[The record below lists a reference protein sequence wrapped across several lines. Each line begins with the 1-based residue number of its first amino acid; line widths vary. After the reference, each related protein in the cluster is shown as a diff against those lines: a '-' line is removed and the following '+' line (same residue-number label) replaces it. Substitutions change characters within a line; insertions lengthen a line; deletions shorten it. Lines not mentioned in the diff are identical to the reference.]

1 MTPRL
6 VCRRE
11 DGTVRSVVFGQMA
24 RIGTAQDAEVLV
36 KGDGVSPIHAR
47 VQSDGNAV
55 WIEDTSGK
63 AGTFV
68 NGDRIV
74 DPRPLNHL
82 DVITVGD
89 GISLVMLLNDLGAQ
103 PTRALAAPQ
112 GPPPEGLDAH
122 TRVAMQR
129 VAQKVPPAALDMK
142 TVVAHRPALA
152 PPGSLEAKT
161 AEAKQKIPP
170 ASPPQPPPPSRSPV
184 PSPRVGIKL
193 TGASGTFESGAG
205 RCIVGRD
212 SDATFQIDS
221 KEVSRRHAV
230 IAVTAT
236 GVSVQ
241 DLGSFNGTKVNGTK
255 ISGVASL
262 KDGDHVSFASFVFR
276 VSLTK

>member
-1 MTPRL
+1 MTPRI

-24 RIGTAQDAEVLV
+24 RIGTARDAEVLI
-36 KGDGVSPIHAR
+36 KGDGVAPVHAR

-68 NGDRIV
+68 NGERIL

-129 VAQKVPPAALDMK
+129 VPQKVPPAALDMK
-142 TVVAHRPALA
+142 TVVAHRQALA

-170 ASPPQPPPPSRSPV
+170 ASPPPPPRAAA

-193 TGASGTFESGAG
+193 TGTTGTFESGAG

-241 DLGSFNGTKVNGTK
+241 DLGSFNGTKVNGAK
-255 ISGVASL
+255 ISGVAPL

>member
-6 VCRRE
+6 VSRRE

-24 RIGTAQDAEVLV
+24 RIGTARDAEVFV
-36 KGDGVSPIHAR
+36 KGDGVAPVHAR
-47 VQSDGNAV
+47 VQYDGTAV

-68 NGDRIV
+68 NGERIV

-82 DVITVGD
+82 DVITVGA
-89 GISLVMLLNDLGAQ
+89 GISVVMLLNDLGAQ

-122 TRVAMQR
+122 TRVAMER

-142 TVVAHRPALA
+142 TVVAQRPALP
-152 PPGSLEAKT
+152 PPGGIEAKT
-161 AEAKQKIPP
+161 GEAKQRV
-170 ASPPQPPPPSRSPV
+170 PPPSAA
-184 PSPRVGIKL
+184 PSPRPAAPSTRVGIKL
-193 TGASGTFESGAG
+193 TGTTGTFESGAG

>member
-6 VCRRE
+6 VSRRE
-11 DGTVRSVVFGQMA
+11 DGTVRSVVFGRMA
-24 RIGTAQDAEVLV
+24 RIGTARDAEVHV
-36 KGDGVSPIHAR
+36 QGDGVAPVHAR
-47 VQSDGNAV
+47 VQVDGEGV
-55 WIEDTSGK
+55 FIEDTSGA

-68 NGDRIV
+68 NGERIL

-89 GISLVMLLNDLGAQ
+89 GVSLVMLLNDLGAQ
-103 PTRALAAPQ
+103 PTRALSAVPA
-112 GPPPEGLDAH
+112 PPPEGLDAQ

-129 VAQKVPPAALDMK
+129 VAQKPPAALDMK
-142 TVVAHRPALA
+142 TVVAPRMAMPT
-152 PPGSLEAKT
+152 PGGLDAKT
-161 AEAKQKIPP
+161 GEARQKVP
-170 ASPPQPPPPSRSPV
+170 ASSPAPARPDATSSRIGV
-184 PSPRVGIKL
+184 KL
-193 TGASGTFESGAG
+193 TGTTGTFESGAG

-230 IAVTAT
+230 ISVSPT

-255 ISGVASL
+255 ISGVAPL